1 MHFFIHVV
9 SIWIIWYDS
18 FKWLLIQHRS
28 VKISFWFSSFWGNV
42 DSRLNLKM
50 ITWLIL
56 FDSDSWMITNKWL
69 QLIDHKPTLLAN
81 RFVTSNRLPEAPALT
96 EYNTAACSISM
107 KLNLFYFINAIELI
121 NFINTKII
129 VHSIPSRLLIGWQA
143 TSQNRLIIK
152 RCSSV
157 WVIFQCW
164 WNRSTRARQMS
175 Q

>member
-1 MHFFIHVV
+1 MVFWLQAYMHLFIHVV

-81 RFVTSNRLPEAPALT
+81 RFVTSYRLPEAPALT

-107 KLNLFYFINAIELI
+107 KLNLF
-121 NFINTKII
+121 
-129 VHSIPSRLLIGWQA
+129 HSLPLP
-143 TSQNRLIIK
+143 SQNTYKSKTMRWLGAEYSASPSICGLGIEF
-152 RCSSV
+152 SSHAL
-157 WVIFQCW
+157 
-164 WNRSTRARQMS
+164 N
-175 Q
+175 